1 MITNTGQTI
10 IGKYLLGYAPAYA
23 SHIAI
28 GCGSKPYKSTDSVAN
43 YAEKKSLDFEMFRV
57 PISSKG
63 FVTEV
68 VNGQSVSKIVLTAE
82 LPSEERYEI
91 SELGLYS
98 AEFNETAGDADS
110 KVILSFSD
118 NESWK
123 FYNGTTLGEPTLIGS
138 HLGGVSATDIIQT
151 TDKAIVT
158 YSDNAIFYKTTRT
171 ARYERG
177 RFFNSCIMLR
187 GDSAD
192 LSLQDGRLGIETGS
206 LYLQK
211 TISNIN
217 LKNNTLDDEL
227 RLAIALVN
235 KDGTSNIQPDSVRIL
250 LEFSI
255 DGDSSKSARVESVL
269 QNGTDAGEIDF
280 STNRYHVINTNLDS
294 IYTTTD
300 FNWNSANTV
309 KVYVSVLDSN
319 GDATPNFYVLLDG
332 LRLENL
338 SAENALYGL
347 TGYSVIQNT
356 SGTTVVKESNTNN
369 YVEFRFA
376 IGVA

>member
-28 GCGSKPYKSTDSVAN
+28 GCGSKPYKNTDSVAN
-43 YAEKKSLDFEMFRV
+43 NSEKTSLDFEMFRV
-57 PISSKG
+57 PVSSKG
-63 FVTEV
+63 FVTET

-91 SELGLYS
+91 SEIGLYS

-110 KVILSFSD
+110 KMLLSFSD

-123 FYNGTTLGEPTLIGS
+123 FYNGTTLAEPVLIGA
-138 HLGGVSATDIIQT
+138 HLGGINATDIIQS
-151 TDKAIVT
+151 TDKAITT

-177 RFFNSCIMLR
+177 RLFNSCIMLR
-187 GDSAD
+187 GDSATLD
-192 LSLQDGRLGIETGS
+192 IENDRLAIGTGS

-211 TISNIN
+211 AISNIN

-235 KDGTSNIQPDSVRIL
+235 KDGTSNVQPDSVRIL

-255 DGDSSKSARVESVL
+255 DGDTSKSARIEMVL

-280 STNRYHVINTNLDS
+280 STNRYHVVNTSLDS
-294 IYTTTD
+294 VYTTTD
-300 FNWNSANTV
+300 FNWNAANTV
-309 KVYVSVLDSN
+309 KVYVSILDSN
-319 GDATPNFYVLLDG
+319 GDTTPNFYVLLDG

-347 TGYSVIQNT
+347 TGYSVIQNIA
-356 SGTTVVKESNTNN
+356 GTTVVKESNTNN
-369 YVEFRFA
+369 YIEFRFA

>member
-23 SHIAI
+23 SHIAV

-43 YAEKKSLDFEMFRV
+43 TAEKKSLDFEMFRV

-63 FVTEV
+63 FVTEI
-68 VNGQSVSKIVLTAE
+68 VNGQPVSKIVLTAE

-98 AEFNETAGDADS
+98 AEFNETAGDSDS
-110 KVILSFSD
+110 KMILSFSD

-123 FYNGTTLGEPTLIGS
+123 FYNGTTLGEPTAIS
-138 HLGGVSATDIIQT
+138 SNLGGVSATDIIQS
-151 TDKAIVT
+151 TDKAIIT
-158 YSDNAIFYKTTRT
+158 SSDNGIFYKDSRT

-177 RFFNSCIMLR
+177 RYFNSVIMLR

-192 LSLQDGRLGIETGS
+192 LSYAGGRLSVNDGS
-206 LYLQK
+206 LYLEK

-227 RLAIALVN
+227 RLAICLVN

-255 DGDSSKSARVESVL
+255 DGDENKSARVEAVL
-269 QNGTDAGEIDF
+269 QNGTGSGEIDF
-280 STNRYHVINTNLDS
+280 SANRYHIINTSLDS
-294 IYTTTD
+294 VYTTTD
-300 FNWNSANTV
+300 FNWNSVNTV
-309 KVYVSVLDSN
+309 RVYTSILDSN
-319 GDATPNFYVLLDG
+319 EDVSSNFYLLLDG

-347 TGYSVIQNT
+347 TGYSVIQNAT
-356 SGTTVVKESNTNN
+356 GKTIVKESNTNN

-376 IGVA
+376 IGAA